1 MQKSRQGW
9 AANPAERKLAGVI
22 LLLIVLAGLQEWGMA
37 WCEKAFYSPAYDGA
51 WVQSISSMG
60 VFLVLDSMI
69 HEGWVLGIPMMI
81 GMGAATGQLR
91 LRSVCLLFAAY
102 VLGVWQLIVPIGQGL
117 LSAFLSGGF
126 WKGFSSYAAWMLHNV
141 QLEYQS
147 LILYAEAAVTLVI
160 AVAAGLWLSRRGGPA
175 DVRKG
180 RIVLIALCVLLV
192 LVTVLSLLRVVT
204 DPIMERVA
212 AGADGAPVTHEAVER
227 ENNWRYLLYG
237 GSIAWQFR
245 PGYGRGPILLF
256 DWLLFAACCLFCAR
270 RISLR
275 QLLGLTGIMI
285 ACIVL
290 TQALTPVPAETR
302 QLYYDGLQ
310 HFRLY
315 GSGGSDFWLHHVP
328 YPLTYLAQLLVCAA
342 GLVAPAALFRA
353 LTRKTQA

>member
-1 MQKSRQGW
+1 MMINKRLIGTVPESKRYV
-9 AANPAERKLAGVI
+9 AGNVI
-22 LLLIVLAGLQEWGMA
+22 LQ
-37 WCEKAFYSPAYDGA
+37 WC
-51 WVQSISSMG
+51 
-60 VFLVLDSMI
+60 
-69 HEGWVLGIPMMI
+69 
-81 GMGAATGQLR
+81 
-91 LRSVCLLFAAY
+91 
-102 VLGVWQLIVPIGQGL
+102 
-117 LSAFLSGGF
+117 
-126 WKGFSSYAAWMLHNV
+126 
-141 QLEYQS
+141 
-147 LILYAEAAVTLVI
+147 
-160 AVAAGLWLSRRGGPA
+160 
-175 DVRKG
+175 
-180 RIVLIALCVLLV
+180 
-192 LVTVLSLLRVVT
+192 SLLANIAMMTAITRLL
-204 DPIMERVA
+204 A
-212 AGADGAPVTHEAVER
+212 ALYLNAADGAPVTHEAVER

-256 DWLLFAACCLFCAR
+256 GWLLFAACCLFCAR

-275 QLLGLTGIMI
+275 QLLGLTGVMI